1 MQMDLPPTLWTK
13 KAMFASSSS
22 SSPLLLG
29 FLLASRCTAV
39 DPPSLNL
46 TALSASNGMT
56 TIECWQVGPFVSSND
71 AGTSGVPSYF
81 FGDVVNA
88 TYSVIPP
95 NFDGGLHNAPSFQ
108 FVFFAA
114 GSARITLPNGTE
126 EATVGLGKNRLI
138 IAGDTADVSTLGH
151 RTQYLGGDKTVAM
164 QVPIKDPKNFN
175 HTVLHNVQMNNNS
188 NVKHPN
194 DVNPSGHAQ
203 ELPRRFS
210 LLSLAGTGLL
220 VGNVWPAIGGSL
232 AVAIS
237 NGGPP
242 GVLYEFVAV
251 SVCYLAVAA
260 SIAELASAV
269 PSSAGVYHWASVAAG
284 VRAGRPVGFLAG
296 WWNYLAWVL
305 GAASM
310 TSILGNAVVQMHAST
325 HAGFKAEAWHVLVV
339 YLVCTW
345 AACLV
350 VCVAAR
356 AMPALNKLGGYA
368 IVVFFV
374 VTVVIVAVMPA
385 LPGHDGHA
393 TSESVWTEWKTLMAY
408 PPGFVFLSGMLNGAY
423 SVGAVDAITHL
434 AEEIPSP
441 ERNVPLALALQ
452 VSIGSVTGVCYL
464 VAILYAI
471 HDLDALRNSP
481 YPIADIYRQA
491 TGSQAAVAGLLFMI
505 VVCIG
510 LTVLGLHITCGR
522 TLWTLARD
530 GASPFSATLSG
541 MNKSLQVPVNA
552 TVASAVLVTILGI
565 LYVGSTAAFNVLVGS
580 FVVLSSSSYVACIL
594 PHILTRRSNMTYGP
608 FRMSG
613 IWGYIVNAFACLHM
627 IVWGVVYCFPSNLP
641 TDAKSMNYTG
651 VIWGGSTVVII
662 LFWLLR
668 AKRGYR
674 GPKLTTMNNEVV
686 YT

>member
-1 MQMDLPPTLWTK
+1 MLR
-13 KAMFASSSS
+13 SSLLLA
-22 SSPLLLG
+22 PLLL
-29 FLLASRCTAV
+29 ASPGLAV

-46 TALSASNGMT
+46 TALTAYNGMT
-56 TIECWQVGPFVSSND
+56 TIECWQVGPFVSSNRT
-71 AGTSGVPSYF
+71 GTSGAPSYF
-81 FGDVVNA
+81 FGEVVNA
-88 TYSVIPP
+88 TYTVIPP

-108 FVFFAA
+108 FVFFAT
-114 GSARITLPNGTE
+114 GSARITLPNGTQE
-126 EATVGLGKNRLI
+126 TTVRGGKNGLI
-138 IAGDTADVSTLGH
+138 IAADTADVSTLGH
-151 RTQYLGGDKTVAM
+151 RTQYLSGDKTVSM
-164 QVPIKDPKNFN
+164 QIPIKNPKNFK
-175 HTVLHNVQMNNNS
+175 HTVVHNGACTEAETRGIGN
-188 NVKHPN
+188 KHPQQRNPIEN
-194 DVNPSGHAQ
+194 DVNASGHAQ
-203 ELPRRFS
+203 ELPRRFN

-232 AVAIS
+232 VVAIS

-269 PSSAGVYHWASVAAG
+269 PSSAGVYHWASVTPG

-310 TSILGNAVVQMHAST
+310 TSILGNAVVQMYAST

-339 YLVCTW
+339 YL
-345 AACLV
+345 
-350 VCVAAR
+350 
-356 AMPALNKLGGYA
+356 
-368 IVVFFV
+368 
-374 VTVVIVAVMPA
+374 
-385 LPGHDGHA
+385 
-393 TSESVWTEWKTLMAY
+393 
-408 PPGFVFLSGMLNGAY
+408 
-423 SVGAVDAITHL
+423 
-434 AEEIPSP
+434 IPSP

-452 VSIGSVTGVCYL
+452 VSIGFVTGLCYL

-471 HDLDALRNSP
+471 HDLDALRDSP

-530 GASPFSATLSG
+530 GASPFPATLSR

-552 TVASAVLVTILGI
+552 TIASAVLVTILGI
-565 LYVGSTAAFNVLVGS
+565 LYAGSTTAFNVLVGS

-594 PHILTRRSNMTYGP
+594 PHILTRRRNITYGP
-608 FRMSG
+608 FRMNGSSG
-613 IWGYIVNAFACLHM
+613 YVVNAFACLHM
-627 IVWGVVYCFPSNLP
+627 IVWGVIYCFPSNLP
-641 TDAKSMNYTG
+641 TDAKSMNYTS
-651 VIWGGSTVVII
+651 VIWGGSTVLII
-662 LFWLLR
+662 SFWLLR
-668 AKRGYR
+668 AKSGYR
-674 GPKLTTMNNEVV
+674 GPRLTANTNVV
-686 YT
+686 NL